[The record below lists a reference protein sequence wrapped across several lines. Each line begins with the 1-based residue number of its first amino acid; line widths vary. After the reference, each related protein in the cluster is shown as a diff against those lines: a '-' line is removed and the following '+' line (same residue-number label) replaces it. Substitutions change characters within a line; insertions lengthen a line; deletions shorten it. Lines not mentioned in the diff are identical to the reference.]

1 MTFNKSI
8 KVAPPKK
15 RTNGNETEMRGPVTL
30 TMERA
35 RKAENAVNRG
45 PAEKNL
51 GNKEYGTKKGT
62 FRLTIRKIYIQ
73 SR

>member
-1 MTFNKSI
+1 
-8 KVAPPKK
+8 
-15 RTNGNETEMRGPVTL
+15 MRGPVTL